1 MGFLSWLQEH
11 TTGITLAEYGELS
24 RSATGLKVSVA
35 LRKHRDQGH
44 YLAFKWQGA
53 GQLWQHEIEATPEV
67 LDRLEGILG
76 DVGKKIGGRPT

>member
-1 MGFLSWLQEH
+1 L
-11 TTGITLAEYGELS
+11 
-24 RSATGLKVSVA
+24 VA

-67 LDRLEGILG
+67 LDRLEAILRE
-76 DVGKKIGGRPT
+76 VRKKIGSRPT

>member
-11 TTGITLAEYGELS
+11 TTGVTLAEYGELS
-24 RSATGLKVSVA
+24 RSAAGLN
-35 LRKHRDQGH
+35 RDQGH

-67 LDRLEGILG
+67 LDRLEAILRE
-76 DVGKKIGGRPT
+76 VRKKIGSRPT